1 MALDTYGIKQLAKSY
16 GDKVLIF
23 PGCTLHWL
31 ENYEIGEN
39 VTIHDFCYID
49 GIAGVK
55 IGDNTRIAHNCSI
68 ISGQHKYDIPGETI
82 FGSGYIKSHISIG
95 SDV

>member
-1 MALDTYGIKQLAKSY
+1 M
-16 GDKVLIF
+16 
-23 PGCTLHWL
+23 LHRL

-68 ISGQHKYDIPGETI
+68 ISGQHKYNIPGETI